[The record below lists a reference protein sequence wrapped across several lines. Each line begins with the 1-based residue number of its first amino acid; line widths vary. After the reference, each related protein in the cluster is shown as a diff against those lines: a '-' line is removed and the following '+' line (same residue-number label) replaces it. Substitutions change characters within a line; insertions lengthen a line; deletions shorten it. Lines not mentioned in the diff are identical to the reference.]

1 VEQFWNLR
9 MPALGPISGD
19 GSNME
24 NAAELPSSQT
34 LIGNGVA
41 CGPSQ
46 RMFFPLSWLLVCLL
60 ETAVATQDFRRDP
73 PWHSTRLS
81 DRVDVGHPVSA
92 F

>member
-1 VEQFWNLR
+1 
-9 MPALGPISGD
+9 
-19 GSNME
+19 
-24 NAAELPSSQT
+24 
-34 LIGNGVA
+34 
-41 CGPSQ
+41 
-46 RMFFPLSWLLVCLL
+46 MFFPLSWLLVCLP